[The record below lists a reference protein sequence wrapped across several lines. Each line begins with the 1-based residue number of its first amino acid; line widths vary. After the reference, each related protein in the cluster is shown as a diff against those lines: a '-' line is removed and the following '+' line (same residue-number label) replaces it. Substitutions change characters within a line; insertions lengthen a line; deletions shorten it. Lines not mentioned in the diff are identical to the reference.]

1 MKRARLLWELTR
13 QELKS
18 QRKETFLGLLLM
30 VVWPFVQAGG
40 FLLAFSIIRGGGFG
54 QSLLITYLGVLVWST
69 SALVITTS
77 AAFFAKNSELIRH
90 LAFPFHLIVA
100 TEVNVKFLFFLVQAV
115 VGGLVVLLTEQSA
128 SLFEAILGL
137 FIFLI
142 GSYLLLLALAWL
154 FSLVGAVVP
163 DLVLALPALLTLL
176 LALSPVFQFGSSVPT
191 ALRAFNDLNPLSIA
205 VNSFYG
211 AIGARGEVEIPWL
224 FAGGCLAFFLVVR
237 VGVRKIYRELA
248 KIA

>member
-1 MKRARLLWELTR
+1 LTR

-54 QSLLITYLGVLVWST
+54 QSLLVTYLGVLVWST
-69 SALVITTS
+69 SALVITAS
-77 AAFFAKNSELIRH
+77 AAFFAKNAELIRH
-90 LAFPFHLIVA
+90 LVFPFHLIVA
-100 TEVNVKFLFFLVQAV
+100 TEVNVKYLFFLVQAV
-115 VGGLVVLLTEQSA
+115 VGGVFLLFTEQTSNP
-128 SLFEAILGL
+128 FEGIFGL
-137 FIFLI
+137 FVFLL

-154 FSLVGAVVP
+154 FSLIGAVVP

-191 ALRAFNDLNPLSIA
+191 ALQIFNEINPLSIA
-205 VNSFYG
+205 VDSFYG
-211 AIGARGEVEIPWL
+211 AVGARGEVEIPWL
-224 FAGGCLAFFLVVR
+224 FAGGCLIFFFVVR